1 MASSFTT
8 SIGSFK
14 TSIGSFKTSIG
25 SLFTPSA
32 GVYSTLQ
39 VTEGVHQGVA
49 VSLEQAVCR
58 IGAEEPAD
66 VMLCDEGV
74 AAEHVI
80 LRFHARMVAVE
91 AVGGEVVIGGETLTQ
106 GTGRRIDLPT
116 TLDIGG
122 AQLRLSRPETSLA
135 PVMRLAYEAV
145 EPALRAARNSLPHKL
160 LSRRRY
166 SSGGERVGRGAV
178 LTALCTVLGIA
189 GAYQLVGVD
198 EAGANISA
206 EALNSTATLYPQV
219 VETALITEQ
228 HETPAEALENQ
239 LQQADLGGLQVRD
252 AGNHLVVSG
261 EFAPERHEDWQGVQR
276 WFDQRYGSSQVLV
289 SNAKLSLASDQ
300 PAFRFQAVWLGDNP
314 YVIGAKGERLYPG
327 ASLPEGWV
335 LAAIGDEQVTLR
347 RGDEQFFLTL

>member
-1 MASSFTT
+1 MASSFT
-8 SIGSFK
+8 
-14 TSIGSFKTSIG
+14 TSIG

-32 GVYSTLQ
+32 GVYSTIQ
-39 VTEGVHQGVA
+39 VTGGVHQGVA

-58 IGAEEPAD
+58 IGAAEPAD

-80 LRFHARMVAVE
+80 LRFHARMVAIE
-91 AVGGEVVIGGETLTQ
+91 AVGGEVIIGGETLAQ

-116 TLDIGG
+116 TLAMGD
-122 AQLRLSRPETSLA
+122 ARLRLSRPETSLPPA
-135 PVMRLAYEAV
+135 LRSAYEAV
-145 EPALRAARNSLPHKL
+145 ESALRTTRDSLPHKL
-160 LSRRRY
+160 LSRRRH

-178 LTALCTVLGIA
+178 LTALCTIIGIA
-189 GAYQLVGVD
+189 GVYQLVGVD

-206 EALNSTATLYPQV
+206 EALHSTATLYPQA
-219 VETALITEQ
+219 VEAALTSDQ
-228 HETPAEALENQ
+228 HETPAEALERR
-239 LQQADLGGLQVRD
+239 LKQADLDGLQVSD

-261 EFAPERHEDWQGVQR
+261 EFAPERHEDWQEVQR

-289 SNAKLSLASDQ
+289 SNAKLSLIADQ
-300 PAFRFQAVWLGDNP
+300 PTFRFQAVWLGDNP
-314 YVIGAKGERLYPG
+314 YVIGAKGERLYTG

-335 LAAIGDEQVTLR
+335 LAAIGDERVTLR